1 MQLRSICKSKIH
13 RATVTE
19 ANLNYIGSIAID
31 TDLLRRV
38 DIISGERVCVW
49 NVSNGAR
56 IETYALPAEA
66 GSGCISLNGAAA
78 RHFQEG
84 DLVIITAFAL
94 ADEPVTPKM
103 ILVDREN
110 RFVDW
115 LSDNRMPEQSEMDL
129 TAPAAER

>member
-31 TDLLRRV
+31 SDLLSLV

-56 IETYALPAEA
+56 VETYALPAEP
-66 GSGCISLNGAAA
+66 GSGCICLNGAAA
-78 RHFQEG
+78 WHFHEG

-94 ADEPVTPKM
+94 TGELVQPKM
-103 ILVDREN
+103 ILVNREN

-115 LSDNRMPEQSEMDL
+115 LGDNRMPDQFEMDL
-129 TAPAAER
+129 TAPAER